1 MKRINSIDFTRGLVM
16 VIMALDHCRDLLH
29 VGVNPTDLTVTTP
42 LLFFTRWITHLCAP
56 TFVFLSGT
64 SAYLSYKNQNAGL
77 TESQRFLRSRGL
89 WLIILEFTVIG
100 FALWFDFKFRMFFF
114 QVIAAIGLGFI
125 ILSFLMKLAPKTIL
139 IIGAVI
145 VFCHNLLGLIPP
157 TFSGLP
163 FLSPLF
169 SFSLFQITPDTTF
182 AIGYPPIPW
191 LGIMLMGYGCGEL
204 IFEKPQKERK
214 ATLMK
219 SGLGALILFALLR
232 FINIYGDPALW
243 SSQKDALYTFMSF
256 MNLTKYPPSL
266 LYTLATLGISFI
278 ILSISDGAKN
288 KFTEIL
294 SVYGKVPLFY
304 YIIHWYIIHTA
315 MFIMLYMQGF
325 SNKDFVFGP
334 FQFGRPQQVSGM
346 DLGGVYLVWLLIV
359 ICLYPLCKW
368 YVNYKATHRDNKWLR
383 YL

>member
-29 VGVNPTDLTVTTP
+29 IGTSPTDLTVTTP

-77 TESQRFLRSRGL
+77 AESQRFLRSRGL

-114 QVIAAIGLGFI
+114 QVIAAIGFGFI
-125 ILSFLMKLAPKTIL
+125 ILSFLMKLAPKTIF
-139 IIGAVI
+139 IIGLVI
-145 VFCHNLLGLIPP
+145 VFCHNLLGLLPASII
-157 TFSGLP
+157 TSP

-191 LGIMLMGYGCGEL
+191 LGIMLAGYGSGEL
-204 IFEKPQKERK
+204 IFKKPQKESK
-214 ATLMK
+214 ATLIK
-219 SGLGALILFALLR
+219 LGLGALILFAILR
-232 FINIYGDPALW
+232 FINIYGDPAPW

-288 KFTEIL
+288 KFIEIL

-304 YIIHWYIIHTA
+304 YIIHWYMIHTA

-325 SNKDFVFGP
+325 STKDFVFGP
-334 FQFGRPQQVSGM
+334 FQFGRPQQSSGIE
-346 DLGGVYLVWLLIV
+346 LGGVYLVWLLIV
-359 ICLYPLCKW
+359 ISLYPLCKW
-368 YVNYKATHRDNKWLR
+368 YVSYKAAHRDNKWLR